1 MAIQSRSRP
10 PTSLSAGNLE
20 HVLQT
25 DREDDAQGDGGG
37 GAEDDAPNP
46 LPARQRATGQR
57 DDDGVV
63 AGEQD
68 IDPDDLEDL
77 DPHRAVVAEMRVE
90 EVDQLGPSHQH

>member
-10 PTSLSAGNLE
+10 LTSLSAGISSTYCRPT
-20 HVLQT
+20 VKT
-25 DREDDAQGDGGG
+25 TRRATAAAC
-37 GAEDDAPNP
+37 AEDDAPNP

-68 IDPDDLEDL
+68 IDP
-77 DPHRAVVAEMRVE
+77 
-90 EVDQLGPSHQH
+90 G